1 MKNSIE
7 NSKTNFEIVFKS
19 VFEQKNPEFLWYCSL
34 KKNSKHKQEK
44 YWFHWTRL
52 KSRKAKLKQRIE
64 VGLAKYVGVFCYDC
78 SCNTR
83 FNFTNTKP
91 HIFRIPKNQNIPN
104 IPSRCLNFS
113 FFIRSFQLDLFARE
127 GRKKPLNSSIVN

>member
-19 VFEQKNPEFLWYCSL
+19 VFEQNNPEFCDTALW
-34 KKNSKHKQEK
+34 KKILNINRKSI
-44 YWFHWTRL
+44 YFIWTRL
-52 KSRKAKLKQRIE
+52 KNRKAELKQKIE
-64 VGLAKYVGVFCYDC
+64 VSLAKYIGVFCYDC

-91 HIFRIPKNQNIPN
+91 YIFRIPKNQNIPN

-113 FFIRSFQLDLFARE
+113 FFIRSFQRDSFARE

>member
-19 VFEQKNPEFLWYCSL
+19 VFEQKNPEFCDTALW
-34 KKNSKHKQEK
+34 KKILNINRKSIDSI
-44 YWFHWTRL
+44 WTRL
-52 KSRKAKLKQRIE
+52 KSTKAKLKQRIG
-64 VGLAKYVGVFCYDC
+64 VSLAKYVGVFCYDC

-104 IPSRCLNFS
+104 IPSRCLSFS